1 VGLAA
6 AESSPRL
13 GHQRGRVAVSRGRGG
28 TREFDRNER
37 VGAELLRE
45 LTLILRAGV
54 KDPRLGDI
62 TLQEVRVSRDLSHAK
77 VYFTCF
83 PVDDCGPEQQ
93 SRQQRL
99 LNGAL
104 AGYLRAQLAR
114 GMRLRIVPQLHF
126 VHDDSVL
133 AGERL
138 AALIDSAVS
147 DPQVD
152 GEGDADVEAGI
163 EREDDGRLDIEHGK
177 AT

>member
-1 VGLAA
+1 MYFDEIRVPPIGAGVWLRLAGINAEQPRRRVG
-6 AESSPRL
+6 ESTAL
-13 GHQRGRVAVSRGRGG
+13 SRGRGG
-28 TREFDRNER
+28 TREFDRKER

-54 KDPRLGDI
+54 KDPRMGEI
-62 TLQEVRVSRDLSHAK
+62 TLQEVRVSRDLSHAQ

-83 PVDDCGPEQQ
+83 PVDDCGAE
-93 SRQQRL
+93 QQRL

-114 GMRLRIVPQLHF
+114 SMRLRVVPQLRF

-138 AALIDSAVS
+138 AALIESAVAGTH
-147 DPQVD
+147 VD
-152 GEGDADVEAGI
+152 GDNN
-163 EREDDGRLDIEHGK
+163 
-177 AT
+177 

>member
-1 VGLAA
+1 
-6 AESSPRL
+6 
-13 GHQRGRVAVSRGRGG
+13 
-28 TREFDRNER
+28 
-37 VGAELLRE
+37 
-45 LTLILRAGV
+45 
-54 KDPRLGDI
+54 
-62 TLQEVRVSRDLSHAK
+62 
-77 VYFTCF
+77 
-83 PVDDCGPEQQ
+83 
-93 SRQQRL
+93 

-147 DPQVD
+147 DQQVD